1 MPSKK
6 SKKKAVNTETPPPSS
21 SPTPPPSSSDTKSS
35 VEKLKK
41 ETDSILRSA
50 VSCWGEKKIASIL
63 SPVLD
68 RKFAHFLETG
78 KVDVKSVRVQLKRM
92 RLIAGDADQTMKA
105 LDDFISKFE

>member
-21 SPTPPPSSSDTKSS
+21 SPTPPSSSSDTKSS